1 MEIDIEKVKEF
12 LSTEEGKALVEAHE
26 VVQGIRSKRDEL
38 LGEKDKWR
46 AKYEP
51 YAQLGTP
58 EELRAALEKL
68 KKEPNKEKDDNVD
81 NDLLENLRSQLAQRD
96 EKLTRVEQNY
106 VNSIV
111 DSQIEA
117 AIAAAKGNPKLLK
130 KVVSERVKATLND
143 DGKVVIEVFSRD
155 GKKIYKN
162 DESPGSIAD
171 IVEEL
176 KSDEDYGIAFSGSGA
191 SGSGTRSSTTQRTGG
206 VITDRSD
213 PNFDYSAYMKWA
225 AKNKK

>member
-12 LSTEEGKALVEAHE
+12 LATDEGKTLVEAHE

-51 YAQLGTP
+51 YADLGTP
-58 EELRAALEKL
+58 EELRAALEKM
-68 KKEPNKEKDDNVD
+68 KTTGKEKDDNVD

-111 DSQIEA
+111 EAQIEA
-117 AIAAAKGNPKLLK
+117 TIAAAKGNPKLLK

-143 DGKVVIEVFSRD
+143 DGKVVIEVFNRD

-171 IVEEL
+171 IVEDL

-191 SGSGTRSSTTQRTGG
+191 SGSGTRGSTTQRTGG

-225 AKNKK
+225 SKNKK